1 MKKYSKSKS
10 SSKVMDKVNASTYN
24 CMPKA
29 VSPKSVCTESFLRT
43 NNSLK
48 EFFKDVDK
56 KHPHNYKYDNLQE
69 LENACNDFILLCL
82 NNSLYPTIELLACY
96 LGVSSDW
103 IIRVANN
110 SNDSRCTTIKRV
122 RDEIKAILTQHTL
135 TKEGNPA
142 GNIFHLKATF
152 GLNENNVITFQHEDN
167 SSSYQHN
174 IEILEALKMSQ
185 ERKFNEENEKNKEA

>member
-1 MKKYSKSKS
+1 MQKYSKLESENNVLKKISNSK
-10 SSKVMDKVNASTYN
+10 NNTL
-24 CMPKA
+24 PKA
-29 VSPKSVCTESFLRT
+29 ISPKSVCTESFMRT
-43 NNSLK
+43 NDSLK
-48 EFFKDVDK
+48 EFFKNVDR
-56 KHPHNYKYDNLQE
+56 KHPHNYKYSNLEE
-69 LENACNDFILLCL
+69 LEKACNDFISLCL
-82 NNSLYPTIELLACY
+82 SNSLYPTIELLACY

-152 GLNENNVITFQHEDN
+152 GMSENNIITFQQDN
-167 SSSYQHN
+167 SNESSY
-174 IEILEALKMSQ
+174 EDKKAILEALRLSQ
-185 ERKFNEENEKNKEA
+185 MECNNKEAE